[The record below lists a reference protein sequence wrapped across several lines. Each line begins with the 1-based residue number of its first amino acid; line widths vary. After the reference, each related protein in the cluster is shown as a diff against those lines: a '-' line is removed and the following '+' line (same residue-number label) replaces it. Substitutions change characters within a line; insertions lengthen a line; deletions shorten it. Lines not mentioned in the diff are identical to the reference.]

1 MDEMFRPPINRAM
14 RVLDRSFFQKKVPIS
29 AARVLDS
36 KIISKCRSEL
46 LRSKDTLFVERLS
59 NIQSDPL
66 EPDVKLGKK
75 CILLRSE
82 INDKGGW
89 S

>member
-36 KIISKCRSEL
+36 KTISKCRSEL

-75 CILLRSE
+75 CILLRPE